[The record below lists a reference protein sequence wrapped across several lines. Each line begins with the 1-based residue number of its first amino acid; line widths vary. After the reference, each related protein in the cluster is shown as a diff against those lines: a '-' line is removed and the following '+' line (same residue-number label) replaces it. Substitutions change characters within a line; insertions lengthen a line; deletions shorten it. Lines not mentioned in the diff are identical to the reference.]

1 MADNKVKTDEMSFE
15 TAMNKLEQ
23 IVRSLEDGKVSL
35 DESLKLYEEGI
46 VLVRLCSGR
55 LDEAEQKIK
64 IIRTAA
70 DGSKTE
76 EDFNE

>member
-1 MADNKVKTDEMSFE
+1 MTDNKVKNEEMSFE
-15 TAMNKLEQ
+15 TAMNRLEQ
-23 IVRSLEDGKVSL
+23 IVRALEDGKVSL

-46 VLVRLCSGR
+46 ALVRLCSGR

-64 IIRTAA
+64 IIRTAS

-76 EDFNE
+76 VDFNG

>member
-1 MADNKVKTDEMSFE
+1 MAENKVKTEDMSFE
-15 TAMNKLEQ
+15 TAMTRLEE

-35 DESLKLYEEGI
+35 DDSLKLYEEGI
-46 VLVRLCSGR
+46 ALVRLCSGR

-64 IIRTAA
+64 IIRTSS

-76 EDFNE
+76 EDFAG

>member
-1 MADNKVKTDEMSFE
+1 MTDNKVKNEEMSFE
-15 TAMNKLEQ
+15 TAMNRLEQ
-23 IVRSLEDGKVSL
+23 IVRALEDGKVSL

-46 VLVRLCSGR
+46 ALVRLCSGR

-64 IIRTAA
+64 IIRTAS

-76 EDFNE
+76 EDFNG